1 MAAESPVLH
10 FRRRLIMTKFLI
22 AAAIIALPMGAKA
35 EMITI
40 NVNRVCAAIVNIP
53 YASDN
58 FTDAEWE
65 KFKNCRDYLRRFN
78 GVE

>member
-1 MAAESPVLH
+1 MRA
-10 FRRRLIMTKFLI
+10 II

-40 NVNRVCAAIVNIP
+40 NVNRVCAAIVGIP

-65 KFKNCRDYLRRFN
+65 DFKECRDYLQRFN
-78 GVE
+78 GIE